1 MAITTLDQLLA
12 GMLPP
17 ASIVKAATPTL
28 VAGRPHSLFYIAG
41 SPGAAT
47 APSPA
52 LGIAGAALT
61 SYPGRIPFPDA
72 VSGKNI
78 YLARFQAQA
87 TIAGTLILCDR
98 LWHNSGLSLTSTTA
112 QTINSVA
119 WPARDADGTSNGN
132 QVLIGLEVTTA
143 TGSGTPVFTMSYTN
157 QDGTDGKTGTGILT
171 GGGTSAVGAFYPMGL
186 AAGDTGVQS
195 VQSFTLSATW
205 TSGAASL
212 VAYREIARLEL
223 TAANVPAAIDAITS
237 GMPRMYDNSV
247 PFLLFVPSAT
257 TASNISGQVVYSQG

>member
-17 ASIVKAATPTL
+17 ASIAKAATPTL
-28 VAGRPHSLFYIAG
+28 VAGRPQSLFYLAG
-41 SPGAAT
+41 APGTAV
-47 APSPA
+47 APSP
-52 LGIAGAALT
+52 GMSGAALT
-61 SYPGRIPFPDA
+61 SYGGQIPFPAA

-87 TIAGTLILCDR
+87 TIAGALILCDR
-98 LWHNSGLSLTSTTA
+98 LWHNSGLSLTATTA

-119 WPARDADGTSNGN
+119 WPARDANGASSGS

-143 TGSGTPVFTMSYTN
+143 TGSGTPTFTMSYTN
-157 QDGTDGKTGTGILT
+157 QAGTAGQTGTGILA
-171 GGGTSAVGAFYPMGL
+171 GVASSAVGSFYPMGL

-212 VAYREIARLEL
+212 VAYREIARLEI
-223 TAANVPAAIDAITS
+223 TGSNIPAAVDAITS
-237 GMPRMYDNSV
+237 GMPRMYDGSV
-247 PFLLFVPSAT
+247 PFLMFVPSTT

>member
-12 GMLPP
+12 GMQPP

-28 VAGRPHSLFYIAG
+28 VAGRPHSLFYLAG
-41 SPGAAT
+41 APGAAV
-47 APSPA
+47 APTPGMS
-52 LGIAGAALT
+52 GAALT
-61 SYPGRIPFPDA
+61 SYAGQIPFPAA

-87 TIAGTLILCDR
+87 TGTGTLILCDR
-98 LWHNSGLSLTSTTA
+98 LWHNSGLNLTATTA

-119 WPARDADGTSNGN
+119 WPARDANGAISGN

-157 QDGTDGKTGTGILT
+157 QAGTAGQTGTGILT
-171 GGGTSAVGAFYPMGL
+171 GVASSAVGAFYPMGL

-212 VAYREIARLEL
+212 VAYREIARLEI
-223 TAANVPAAIDAITS
+223 TSSNVPAAIDAITS
-237 GMPRMYDNSV
+237 GMPRMYDGSV
-247 PFLLFVPSAT
+247 PFLLFVPSGTAT
-257 TASNISGQVVYSQG
+257 SATSGHVVYSQG

>member
-41 SPGAAT
+41 APGAAV
-47 APSPA
+47 APTPG
-52 LGIAGAALT
+52 LAGASLT
-61 SYPGRIPFPDA
+61 SYAGQIPFPAA

-87 TIAGTLILCDR
+87 TGTGALVLCDR
-98 LWHNSGLSLTSTTA
+98 LWHNSGLSLTTTTA

-143 TGSGTPVFTMSYTN
+143 TGSGAPVFTMSYTSQN
-157 QDGTDGKTGTGILT
+157 GTAGRTGTGILT
-171 GGGTSAVGAFYPMGL
+171 GVASSAIGAFYPMGL
-186 AAGDTGVQS
+186 AAGDTGVRS

-212 VAYREIARLEL
+212 VAYREIARLEI
-223 TAANVPAAIDAITS
+223 TSSNVPAAIDAITA
-237 GMPRMYDNSV
+237 GMPLMYDGSV
-247 PFLLFVPSAT
+247 PFLLFIPAGTATSAT
-257 TASNISGQVVYSQG
+257 SGHVVYSQG